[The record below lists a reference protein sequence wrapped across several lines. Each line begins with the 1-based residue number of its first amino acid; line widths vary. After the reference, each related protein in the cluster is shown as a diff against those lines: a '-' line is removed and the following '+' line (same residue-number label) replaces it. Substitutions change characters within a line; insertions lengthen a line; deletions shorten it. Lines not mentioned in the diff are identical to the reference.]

1 MILYGASGHA
11 KVIQDIVEAQGDHV
25 TMLVDDNPEI
35 TEFRGIDV
43 THAMPQTKEP
53 TIISIGNNRIRRMI
67 AERIG
72 GPFGTAIH
80 PWCRQERRSGSTA
93 SSTLVSSWNTRT

>member
-1 MILYGASGHA
+1 M
-11 KVIQDIVEAQGDHV
+11 IQDIVEAQGDHV

-67 AERIG
+67 AESVKKILMKEGFG
-72 GPFGTAIH
+72 GFDEGFY
-80 PWCRQERRSGSTA
+80 GGGF
-93 SSTLVSSWNTRT
+93 V